1 MKFDLA
7 KEMFKN
13 LEKIKKYSSG
23 YKKDYKED
31 LKEEAFRNIPEGKL
45 MVDQIS
51 KSFEDNFNTNI
62 EALHA
67 YKRRKQTYAK
77 IEKIDQLED
86 KVKSIEIKID
96 EVLTTLKKVL

>member
-1 MKFDLA
+1 MNKEYIQIKDVRDLV
-7 KEMFKN
+7 
-13 LEKIKKYSSG
+13 
-23 YKKDYKED
+23 KDPK
-31 LKEEAFRNIPEGKL
+31 
-45 MVDQIS
+45 S
-51 KSFEDNFNTNI
+51 KAVLNTNI

-86 KVKSIEIKID
+86 KVKSIENKID

>member
-1 MKFDLA
+1 MVKEYIQVKDEKDLVRDP
-7 KEMFKN
+7 K
-13 LEKIKKYSSG
+13 
-23 YKKDYKED
+23 
-31 LKEEAFRNIPEGKL
+31 
-45 MVDQIS
+45 S
-51 KSFEDNFNTNI
+51 KAILNTNI

-86 KVKSIEIKID
+86 KVKSIENKID